1 MPKAHSGSIES
12 LGEIKDLLHL
22 STEDLRTRW
31 TQTFKRSLP
40 PTSRREFLL
49 GSLAYELQ
57 ARTSGHLK
65 TSSHRALCSVAKD
78 LTRGIPVKP
87 AVTVIRPGSRL
98 LRTWQGETHEVLA
111 LEKGFSYQGRTYSS
125 LSEIAREIT
134 GARWSGPLFFG
145 LKTPPPKTPKGPS
158 AEKS

>member
-1 MPKAHSGSIES
+1 MPKAHSDSIES
-12 LGEIKDLLHL
+12 LDEIKDLIHL
-22 STEDLRTRW
+22 STEGLRTRW

-57 ARTSGHLK
+57 ARAQGHLK
-65 TSSHRALCSVAKD
+65 ASSHRALCSVAKD
-78 LTRGIPVKP
+78 LARGLPTKP
-87 AVTVIRPGSRL
+87 AITVIRPGARL

-111 LEKGFSYQGRTYSS
+111 LEKGFSYLGRTYSS

-145 LKTPPPKTPKGPS
+145 LKPPSPKAPKGPS
-158 AEKS
+158 GDKS